1 MALEGISRR
10 TFVEGATVAAAFA
23 GTMASVQAPDQALAE
38 EATETLSCDVAVV
51 GLGLLIFVDVIPI
64 AIVGVVL
71 WLSQSTRRTISREPR
86 TPTPRVHG

>member
-23 GTMASVQAPDQALAE
+23 GTMTSVQAPDQALAE

-51 GLGLLIFVDVIPI
+51 GLGAAGLMAALAAADEGAQVI
-64 AIVGVVL
+64 AID
-71 WLSQSTRRTISREPR
+71 SADDF
-86 TPTPRVHG
+86 